1 MKKLVGSDI
10 GTAAFDAA
18 AGTITFAGI
27 PAITLAN
34 ILVITDVTAG
44 VMLYNFADA
53 SLGGVLTGSTLYLEL
68 DTAGLNSTDVLQCW
82 LDLPGNSTVDTGLVQ
97 PLTNTQLRASA
108 VPVSGT
114 VSTGLNQPLT
124 DAQLRAAAVQVSG
137 PLTDAQL
144 RATSVAVSGPLTD
157 AQLRATAVPVSGT
170 VSTGLSQP
178 LTDTQLRASA
188 VPVSGPLTDTQLR
201 ATPVSVEVSNFPTG
215 GGDAKDETLREI
227 ADILSHLGSII
238 SYPST
243 VDRSL
248 NRQRVTAAIESGTVT
263 TVSTVTNVTNLN
275 NLGGFSTVM
284 VAQDLNFNAWSNS
297 VGARF

>member
-1 MKKLVGSDI
+1 MSATVVSPDSVIVVVDPAPVREVVVTPSQVVTVANL
-10 GTAAFDAA
+10 
-18 AGTITFAGI
+18 GI
-27 PAITLAN
+27 K
-34 ILVITDVTAG
+34 G
-44 VMLYNFADA
+44 
-53 SLGGVLTGSTLYLEL
+53 
-68 DTAGLNSTDVLQCW
+68 DT
-82 LDLPGNSTVDTGLVQ
+82 
-97 PLTNTQLRASA
+97 
-108 VPVSGT
+108 
-114 VSTGLNQPLT
+114 
-124 DAQLRAAAVQVSG
+124 
-137 PLTDAQL
+137 
-144 RATSVAVSGPLTD
+144 
-157 AQLRATAVPVSGT
+157 
-170 VSTGLSQP
+170 
-178 LTDTQLRASA
+178 
-188 VPVSGPLTDTQLR
+188 GPLTDTQLR